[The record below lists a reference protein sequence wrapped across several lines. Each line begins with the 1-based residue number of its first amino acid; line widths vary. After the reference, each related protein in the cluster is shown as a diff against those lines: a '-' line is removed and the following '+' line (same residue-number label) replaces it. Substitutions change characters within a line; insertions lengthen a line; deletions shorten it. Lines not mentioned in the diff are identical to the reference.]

1 MENIKNSV
9 ITYFKG
15 VRAEWGKIVWPEK
28 PQIIVDLIW
37 VILVSAIF
45 TAVIFGFD
53 KIFEFLLKNVSQFH

>member
-1 MENIKNSV
+1 MENIKNSI

-37 VILVSAIF
+37 VIVVSAIF
-45 TAVIFGFD
+45 TLLIFGLD
-53 KIFEFLLKNVSQFH
+53 KLFELLLKNVSQLH